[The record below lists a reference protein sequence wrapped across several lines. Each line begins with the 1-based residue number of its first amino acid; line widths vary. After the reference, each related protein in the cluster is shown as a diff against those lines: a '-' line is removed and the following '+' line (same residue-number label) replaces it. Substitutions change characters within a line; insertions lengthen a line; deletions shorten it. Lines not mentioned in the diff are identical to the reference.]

1 MTAALFADCVND
13 LKILLDEINA
23 TPEKFRSFDLH
34 IDLAHKDLLFVYE
47 TKRRLGQ
54 TDSIYYARMAKTGA
68 NKQVSQ
74 QTAYG
79 AVSAFFGL
87 AQFLA
92 LTAEKGSAEAGEGA
106 TIDGDHPSCAVAF
119 TYRRTG
125 MPKAASMRM
134 IFLGFGSED
143 EALAHAGR
151 VADPSVL
158 VGTRP
163 WHSQRVWEW
172 K

>member
-1 MTAALFADCVND
+1 MTAAFFADYVKD
-13 LKILLDEINA
+13 LKILFDAIDA
-23 TPEKFRSFDLH
+23 TPETFRSFDLH

-47 TKRRLGQ
+47 TKRKLGQ

-74 QTAYG
+74 QTAYQ

-87 AQFLA
+87 AQFVA
-92 LTAEKGSAEAGEGA
+92 LTAGSATGGEGA
-106 TIDGDHPSCAVAF
+106 AVDGELPSCAVAF
-119 TYRRTG
+119 TYRKTG

-134 IFLGFGSED
+134 IFLGFGSD
-143 EALAHAGR
+143 SDALAHAGSVGGTSTL
-151 VADPSVL
+151 VA
-158 VGTRP
+158 TRP
-163 WHSQRVWEW
+163 FRSERVWEW